1 MSSSKHLARLLGLSL
16 ASMALVSA
24 AGSATAGELEPSLGR
39 VCVAMGS
46 VSMPNAS
53 EPGMVLAIA
62 LDERSG
68 KRYVLEAKLDSLV
81 PGLFDEST
89 RVAMGAMR
97 GRLREV
103 AIGGMLDDA
112 APLLEAYVEGMWRL
126 EKNLRGACEAS
137 IWKLDEAGERVLVGR
152 LQGALDVSRHEAEAA
167 LAAHSKR
174 AQYAAEAALAARL
187 EAAKKKKGLGSAA
200 SELAQ
205 SSSASGLGDRS
216 SSGSGRLLGEFRAR
230 ILLRD

>member
-1 MSSSKHLARLLGLSL
+1 MSSSNHLSRLLGLCLSSVAL
-16 ASMALVSA
+16 ASA
-24 AGSATAGELEPSLGR
+24 AGAAPASELEPSLGR

-46 VSMPNAS
+46 VSMPTPS
-53 EPGMVLAIA
+53 QPGMIVAIA

-81 PGLFDEST
+81 PGLFDESH
-89 RVAMGAMR
+89 RVALGALR

-103 AIGGMLDDA
+103 AIGGVLDDA

-126 EKNLRGACEAS
+126 EKNLRGVCEAS
-137 IWKLDEAGERVLVGR
+137 IWKLDGAGERVLAGR
-152 LQGALDVSRHEAEAA
+152 LQGALDVSGADTQAI
-167 LAAHSKR
+167 LAAHHKR
-174 AQYAAEAALAARL
+174 ARYAAEAALAARL
-187 EAAKKKKGLGSAA
+187 EAAKKSKGLGLSTAK
-200 SELAQ
+200 LAQ
-205 SSSASGLGDRS
+205 SASSAGLGDRS